1 MTPAGA
7 VVHPLPAQSAAYLRL
22 CFEERATGVDLV
34 RLMRADPDLATRF
47 LRVAGG
53 ECYGPGSV
61 GDLARAVV
69 RTGFPFA
76 RKWAALSSL
85 GGVLAETSGL
95 PLGAH
100 PYWRRALCRAMAADS
115 MEDFFTSRSPGEAG
129 LIAFFWECGVLTLGP
144 EADHAAILAESVR
157 MVRAWNLPE
166 RACET
171 IADAARSEPAQASP
185 LPVRIC
191 HVADL
196 FSEVCFGE
204 RSGIQEF
211 LDTAS
216 RLFDAPLELVEDVV
230 IGSLDRLR
238 HAADRMV
245 QQDDV
250 RQALLDL
257 FFKASGIFRELLPG
271 AAAPGE
277 EAASPLPSF
286 ATLDM
291 GAARQTLEAVAH
303 ELRNPLMVVGGFA
316 RKLAASLGTDTRE
329 HEYAQ
334 VILEEGRRIEELFK
348 GLEAK
353 GNVP

>member
-1 MTPAGA
+1 M
-7 VVHPLPAQSAAYLRL
+7 
-22 CFEERATGVDLV
+22 
-34 RLMRADPDLATRF
+34 
-47 LRVAGG
+47 
-53 ECYGPGSV
+53 
-61 GDLARAVV
+61 
-69 RTGFPFA
+69 
-76 RKWAALSSL
+76 
-85 GGVLAETSGL
+85 
-95 PLGAH
+95 
-100 PYWRRALCRAMAADS
+100 
-115 MEDFFTSRSPGEAG
+115 
-129 LIAFFWECGVLTLGP
+129 
-144 EADHAAILAESVR
+144 
-157 MVRAWNLPE
+157 
-166 RACET
+166 
-171 IADAARSEPAQASP
+171 
-185 LPVRIC
+185 
-191 HVADL
+191 
-196 FSEVCFGE
+196 
-204 RSGIQEF
+204 
-211 LDTAS
+211 
-216 RLFDAPLELVEDVV
+216 V

-271 AAAPGE
+271 AAAAPGE

-348 GLEAK
+348 GLETK
-353 GNVP
+353 GGTP